1 MKEIF
6 KCVLPGVEE
15 LFVLLIHPDL
25 DHPPVVVGDDWS
37 LHFLGQLSK
46 VVRHERPVDM
56 PNP

>member
-1 MKEIF
+1 MA
-6 KCVLPGVEE
+6 LPGVEE

-37 LHFLGQLSK
+37 LHFLGQLSE
-46 VVRHERPVDM
+46 VVRHERSVDM